1 MRKAPQ
7 KLGSMLYHHHSFIP
21 LTPQVGTALSGL
33 HGTEGLC
40 DGTELSFF
48 AYQQEAGH
56 EVPMTGETIATT
68 SS

>member
-1 MRKAPQ
+1 
-7 KLGSMLYHHHSFIP
+7 MLYHHRSCSP

-40 DGTELSFF
+40 DETELIFF
-48 AYQQEAGH
+48 AYHQEAGH
-56 EVPMTGETIATT
+56 EVPMTGETIATM